1 MIVDFHAHV
10 FPPEVCRRREEYLRR
25 DPTFR
30 ELYSNPK
37 ASLATADD
45 LLASMDEAGIGK
57 SVIVNFVWQDSA
69 LCRLANDYV
78 LESAAA
84 SGGRL
89 LPFCIVQPTAG
100 DEARAEVE
108 RCAQAGALGLGEL
121 RPDNQGFDLA
131 ASPEADLLVWAAKT
145 HSLALLFHVSEPVG
159 HSYPGKGGLALGSLY
174 RFIEKAPGVT
184 VIAAHWGGGLPFYG
198 LMPRVKKALATT
210 YFDTAASR
218 LLYSPGVYRHVI
230 SILGVERILFGSDF
244 PFLAQRRCL
253 RETKRV
259 DLDEE
264 ERRLILGGNAL
275 RLLGLPDDGS

>member
-1 MIVDFHAHV
+1 MIVDFHAHI

-89 LPFCIVQPTAG
+89 LPFCIVQPAAG

-108 RCAQAGALGLGEL
+108 RCARAGALGLGEL

-131 ASPEADLLVWAAKT
+131 ASPEADLLIWAAKAYN
-145 HSLALLFHVSEPVG
+145 LALLFHVSEPVG
-159 HSYPGKGGLALGSLY
+159 HEYPGKGGLALGSLY

-264 ERRLILGGNAL
+264 EKRLILGGNAL

>member
-30 ELYSNPK
+30 ELYSDPK

-57 SVIVNFVWQDSA
+57 SVVVNFVWQDSA

-89 LPFCIVQPTAG
+89 LPFCIVHPAVG

-108 RCAQAGALGLGEL
+108 RCARAGALGLGEL

-131 ASPEADLLVWAAKT
+131 ASPEADLLIWAAKT
-145 HSLALLFHVSEPVG
+145 YKLALLFHVSEPVG
-159 HSYPGKGGLALGSLY
+159 HEYPGKGGLALGSLY

-218 LLYSPGVYRHVI
+218 LLYSPGIYRHAI
-230 SILGVERILFGSDF
+230 SILGVERILFGTDF
-244 PFLAQRRCL
+244 PFLSQQRCL

-259 DLDEE
+259 DLDKEE
-264 ERRLILGGNAL
+264 KRLILGGNAL

>member
-1 MIVDFHAHV
+1 MIVDFHAHI

-57 SVIVNFVWQDSA
+57 SVVVNFVWQDSA

-89 LPFCIVQPTAG
+89 LPFCIVHPAAG

-108 RCAQAGALGLGEL
+108 RCARAGALGLGEL

-131 ASPEADLLVWAAKT
+131 ASPEADLLIWAART
-145 HSLALLFHVSEPVG
+145 HGLALLFHVSEPVG
-159 HSYPGKGGLALGSLY
+159 HSYPGKSGLALESLY

-184 VIAAHWGGGLPFYG
+184 VVAAHWGGGLPFYG

-210 YFDTAASR
+210 YFDTAATR
-218 LLYSPGVYRHVI
+218 LLYSPGVYRHAI

-253 RETKRV
+253 REAKRV

-275 RLLGLPDDGS
+275 RLLGLPDDGG

>member
-89 LPFCIVQPTAG
+89 LPFCIVQPAAG

-108 RCAQAGALGLGEL
+108 RCARAGALGLGEL

-131 ASPEADLLVWAAKT
+131 ASPEADLLIWAAKAYN
-145 HSLALLFHVSEPVG
+145 LALLFHVSEPVG
-159 HSYPGKGGLALGSLY
+159 HEYPGKGGLALGSLY

>member
-1 MIVDFHAHV
+1 MIVDFHAHI

-89 LPFCIVQPTAG
+89 LPFCIVHPAAG

-108 RCAQAGALGLGEL
+108 RCARAGALGLGEL
-121 RPDNQGFDLA
+121 RPDNQGYDLA
-131 ASPEADLLVWAAKT
+131 ASPEADLLIWAAKAYN
-145 HSLALLFHVSEPVG
+145 LALLFHVSEPVG
-159 HSYPGKGGLALGSLY
+159 HEYPGKGGLALGSLY
-174 RFIEKAPGVT
+174 RFIEKAPGAT

-210 YFDTAASR
+210 YFDTAATR

-253 RETKRV
+253 RETKKV
-259 DLDEE
+259 DLDKEE
-264 ERRLILGGNAL
+264 KRLILGGNAL
-275 RLLGLPDDGS
+275 RLLRLPDDGS

>member
-1 MIVDFHAHV
+1 MIVDFHAHI

-30 ELYSNPK
+30 ELYSDPK

-89 LPFCIVQPTAG
+89 LPFCIVQPAAG

-108 RCAQAGALGLGEL
+108 RCARAGALGLGEL

-131 ASPEADLLVWAAKT
+131 ASPEADLLIWAAKAYN
-145 HSLALLFHVSEPVG
+145 LALLFHVSEPVG
-159 HSYPGKGGLALGSLY
+159 HEYPGKGGLALGSLY

-210 YFDTAASR
+210 YFDTAATR

-244 PFLAQRRCL
+244 PFLSQRRCL

-264 ERRLILGGNAL
+264 EKRLILGGNAL

>member
-1 MIVDFHAHV
+1 MIVDFHAHI

-89 LPFCIVQPTAG
+89 LPFCIVHPAAG

-108 RCAQAGALGLGEL
+108 RCARAGALGLGEL

-131 ASPEADLLVWAAKT
+131 ASPEADLLIWAAKAYN
-145 HSLALLFHVSEPVG
+145 LALLFHVSEPVG
-159 HSYPGKGGLALGSLY
+159 HEYPGKSGLALGSLY
-174 RFIEKAPGVT
+174 RFVEKAPGVT
-184 VIAAHWGGGLPFYG
+184 IIAAHWGGGLPFYG

-259 DLDEE
+259 DLDQEE
-264 ERRLILGGNAL
+264 KRLILGGNAL

>member
-1 MIVDFHAHV
+1 MIVDFHAHI

-89 LPFCIVQPTAG
+89 LPFCIVHPAAG

-108 RCAQAGALGLGEL
+108 RCARAGALGLGEL

-131 ASPEADLLVWAAKT
+131 ASPEADLLIWAAKT
-145 HSLALLFHVSEPVG
+145 YGLALLFHVSEPVG
-159 HSYPGKGGLALGSLY
+159 HSYPGKSGLALGSLY

-210 YFDTAASR
+210 YFDTAATR

-264 ERRLILGGNAL
+264 EKRLILGGNAL

>member
-1 MIVDFHAHV
+1 MIVDFHAHI

-108 RCAQAGALGLGEL
+108 RCARAGALGLGEL

-131 ASPEADLLVWAAKT
+131 ASPEADLLIWAART
-145 HSLALLFHVSEPVG
+145 HGLALLFHVSEPVG
-159 HSYPGKGGLALGSLY
+159 HSYPGKSGLALESLY
-174 RFIEKAPGVT
+174 RFIEQAPGVT

-275 RLLGLPDDGS
+275 RLLGLHDDGS

>member
-1 MIVDFHAHV
+1 MIVDFHAHI

-37 ASLATADD
+37 AALATADD

-57 SVIVNFVWQDSA
+57 SVVVNFVWQDSA

-89 LPFCIVQPTAG
+89 LPFCIVHPAAG

-108 RCAQAGALGLGEL
+108 RCARAGARGLGEL

-145 HSLALLFHVSEPVG
+145 YSLALLFHVSEPVG
-159 HSYPGKGGLALGSLY
+159 HSYPGKSGLAIGSLY

-198 LMPRVKKALATT
+198 LMPKVKKALAAT
-210 YFDTAASR
+210 YFDTAATR
-218 LLYSPGVYRHVI
+218 LLYSPGVYRHAI

-259 DLDEE
+259 DLDKEE
-264 ERRLILGGNAL
+264 KRLILGGNAL

>member
-1 MIVDFHAHV
+1 MIVDFHAHI

-37 ASLATADD
+37 AALATADD

-57 SVIVNFVWQDSA
+57 SVVVNFVWQDSA

-89 LPFCIVQPTAG
+89 LPFCIVHPAAG

-108 RCAQAGALGLGEL
+108 RCARAGARGLGEL

-145 HSLALLFHVSEPVG
+145 YSLALLFHVSEPVG
-159 HSYPGKGGLALGSLY
+159 HSYPGKSGLALGSLY

-198 LMPRVKKALATT
+198 LMPRVKKALAAT
-210 YFDTAASR
+210 YFDTAATR
-218 LLYSPGVYRHVI
+218 LLYSPGVYRHAI

-259 DLDEE
+259 DLDKEE
-264 ERRLILGGNAL
+264 KRLILGGNAL

>member
-108 RCAQAGALGLGEL
+108 RCARAGALGLGEL

-131 ASPEADLLVWAAKT
+131 ASPEADLLIWAAKT
-145 HSLALLFHVSEPVG
+145 YNLALLFHVSEPVG
-159 HSYPGKGGLALGSLY
+159 HSYPGKGGLAVGSLY

-210 YFDTAASR
+210 YFDTAATR

-259 DLDEE
+259 DLDQEE
-264 ERRLILGGNAL
+264 KRLILGGNAL

>member
-1 MIVDFHAHV
+1 MIVDFHAHI

-89 LPFCIVQPTAG
+89 LPFCIVHPAAG

-108 RCAQAGALGLGEL
+108 RCARAGALGLGEL
-121 RPDNQGFDLA
+121 RPDNQGYDLA
-131 ASPEADLLVWAAKT
+131 ASPEADLLIWAAKAYN
-145 HSLALLFHVSEPVG
+145 LALLFHVSEPVG
-159 HSYPGKGGLALGSLY
+159 HEYPGKGGLALGSLY

-210 YFDTAASR
+210 YFDTAATR

-253 RETKRV
+253 RETKKV
-259 DLDEE
+259 DLDKEE
-264 ERRLILGGNAL
+264 KRLILGGNAL
-275 RLLGLPDDGS
+275 RLLRLPDDGS

>member
-1 MIVDFHAHV
+1 MIVDFHAHI

-37 ASLATADD
+37 AALATADD

-57 SVIVNFVWQDSA
+57 SVVVNFVWQDSA

-89 LPFCIVQPTAG
+89 LPFCIVHPAAG

-108 RCAQAGALGLGEL
+108 RCARAGARGLGEL

-145 HSLALLFHVSEPVG
+145 YSLALLFHVSEPVG
-159 HSYPGKGGLALGSLY
+159 HSYPGKSGLAIGSLY

-198 LMPRVKKALATT
+198 LMPRVKKALAAT
-210 YFDTAASR
+210 YFDTAATR
-218 LLYSPGVYRHVI
+218 LLYSPGVYRHAI

-259 DLDEE
+259 DLDKEE
-264 ERRLILGGNAL
+264 KRLILGGNAL

>member
-10 FPPEVCRRREEYLRR
+10 FPPQVCRHREEYLRR

-37 ASLATADD
+37 AALATADD
-45 LLASMDEAGIGK
+45 LLASMDEAGIDK

-69 LCRLANDYV
+69 LRRLANDYI
-78 LESAAA
+78 LDSAAA

-89 LPFCIVQPTAG
+89 LPFCVVHPATG

-108 RCAQAGALGLGEL
+108 RCARKGALGLGEL

-131 ASPEADLLVWAAKT
+131 ASPEADLLIWAART
-145 HSLALLFHVSEPVG
+145 HGLALLFHVSEPVG
-159 HSYPGKGGLALGSLY
+159 HSYPGKSGLAVDSLY
-174 RFIEKAPGVT
+174 RFIERASGVA

-198 LMPRVKKALATT
+198 LMPRVKKVLATT
-210 YFDTAASR
+210 YFDTAAGP
-218 LLYSPGVYRHVI
+218 LLYSPDVYRHAI
-230 SILGVERILFGSDF
+230 SILGVEHILFATDF
-244 PFLAQRRCL
+244 PFLSQRRCL

-264 ERRLILGGNAL
+264 ERHLILGGNAL

>member
-1 MIVDFHAHV
+1 MIVDFHAHI

-89 LPFCIVQPTAG
+89 LPFCIVHPAAG

-108 RCAQAGALGLGEL
+108 RCARAGALGLGEL

-131 ASPEADLLVWAAKT
+131 ASPEADLLIWAAKT
-145 HSLALLFHVSEPVG
+145 YGLALLFHVSEPVG
-159 HSYPGKGGLALGSLY
+159 HSYPGKSGLALESLY

-210 YFDTAASR
+210 YFDTAATR
-218 LLYSPGVYRHVI
+218 LLYSPGIYRHAI

-259 DLDEE
+259 DLDQEE
-264 ERRLILGGNAL
+264 KSLILGGNAL

>member
-89 LPFCIVQPTAG
+89 LPFCIVHPAAG

-108 RCAQAGALGLGEL
+108 RCARAGALGLGEL

-131 ASPEADLLVWAAKT
+131 ASPEADLLIWAAKT
-145 HSLALLFHVSEPVG
+145 YNLALLFHVSEPVG
-159 HSYPGKGGLALGSLY
+159 HSYPGKGGLAVGSLY

-210 YFDTAASR
+210 YFDTAATR

>member
-1 MIVDFHAHV
+1 MIVDFHAHI

-108 RCAQAGALGLGEL
+108 RCARAGALGLGEL

-131 ASPEADLLVWAAKT
+131 ASPEADLLIWAART
-145 HSLALLFHVSEPVG
+145 HGLALLFHVSEPVG

-174 RFIEKAPGVT
+174 RFIEKASGVT

-259 DLDEE
+259 DLDKEE
-264 ERRLILGGNAL
+264 KRLILGGNAL

>member
-1 MIVDFHAHV
+1 MIVDFHAHI

-89 LPFCIVQPTAG
+89 LPFCIVQPAAG

-108 RCAQAGALGLGEL
+108 RCARAGALGLGEL

-131 ASPEADLLVWAAKT
+131 ASPEADLLIWAAKAYN
-145 HSLALLFHVSEPVG
+145 LALLFHVSEPVG
-159 HSYPGKGGLALGSLY
+159 HEYPGKGGLALGSLY

-264 ERRLILGGNAL
+264 ERCLILGGNAL

>member
-1 MIVDFHAHV
+1 MIVDFHAHI

-30 ELYSNPK
+30 ELYSDPK
-37 ASLATADD
+37 ASLATAGD

-89 LPFCIVQPTAG
+89 LPFCIVQPTVG

-108 RCAQAGALGLGEL
+108 RCARAGARGLGEL

-131 ASPEADLLVWAAKT
+131 ASPEADLLIWAAKT
-145 HSLALLFHVSEPVG
+145 YGLALLFHVSEPVG
-159 HSYPGKGGLALGSLY
+159 HSYPGKSGLALESLY

-210 YFDTAASR
+210 YFDTAATR
-218 LLYSPGVYRHVI
+218 LLYSPGVYRHAI
-230 SILGVERILFGSDF
+230 AILGVERILFGSDF
-244 PFLAQRRCL
+244 PFLSQRRCL

-259 DLDEE
+259 DLDKEE
-264 ERRLILGGNAL
+264 KRLILGGNAL